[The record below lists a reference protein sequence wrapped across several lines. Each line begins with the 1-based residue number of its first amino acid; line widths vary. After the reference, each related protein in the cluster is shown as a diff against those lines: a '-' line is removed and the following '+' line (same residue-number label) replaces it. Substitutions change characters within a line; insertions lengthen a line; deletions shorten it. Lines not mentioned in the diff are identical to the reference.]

1 MDTQPAPGR
10 ATYAGLFLVV
20 LATIMYEIVL
30 TRIFSVTMWYHF
42 AFVAISVAMFG
53 MTVGAVV
60 VYLCSTVFSRE
71 RLTNHLVVSALA
83 FALSMVGSFLLHL
96 LQPFGTEWSLFA
108 VVSSLTTYAIIA
120 VPFVFSGICVALCLT
135 RFPRHV
141 SRLYAVDL
149 IGAASGCV
157 LVVAALN
164 LTDGPTAV
172 VAVAGLASVGA
183 ACFATREAATLR
195 RAALAVAVLLATFV
209 VVNTALVRQG
219 AGLVRLQWVKGQLEP
234 RPLYERWN
242 SFSRVTVYGD
252 PARPSMPAGWG
263 LSPVYR
269 PTRGVPQL
277 SLLIDATAGTVLTAY
292 DGTAEPLE
300 HLQYDITNLP
310 HYIRRNANVLVVGV
324 GGGRDVLSALL
335 FEQRSV
341 LGLEINQDIIDTVN
355 VRFGDFTGHLDRHPR
370 VTFVNDE
377 ARSYVARQ
385 ADRFD
390 IIQISLIDTYAATAA
405 GAFVLT
411 ENALYTV
418 EAWKLFLDRLTTNG
432 VLAVSRYYFAS
443 RPDEIYRLTTL
454 ARASLRQAG
463 VHDPRQHIAIVKQP
477 EQRQDRFTPVGV
489 ATVLVSRAPFSSP
502 DLDAIDAFTRRMQ
515 FETVITPRDSLNGT
529 FATLAGAGDLT
540 EFLAQFPVNIA
551 APTDDSPF
559 FFHTLRLR
567 DAFNPEVWKDEFN
580 NVNLKAV
587 SVLGGLLVTVLFLT
601 AVCIIGPL
609 VLTTERA
616 TLRGSVPLFF
626 FFASIGLGF
635 MLIEISQMQRL
646 IIFLGHPTYSLSVV
660 LFALLVSSGIGS
672 YLSDRVGA
680 RLGMLLVL
688 LLGTLTLFGGASAAV
703 IRGYQDSTTPVRIL
717 VAVGMLFPPGL
728 LMGTAFP
735 LGMRIAA
742 ARAPALTPWLWGVNG
757 ATSVCASVL
766 AVVIAL
772 NWGIAMAFWTGVA
785 CYVVAGAALRWA
797 VAGARLAVGDDGR
810 RYVDLP
816 SEGSGWP
823 SGPLVGRR

>member
-1 MDTQPAPGR
+1 MDTQPAPR
-10 ATYAGLFLVV
+10 TATYAGLFLVV

-60 VYLCSTVFSRE
+60 VYLWANLFARE
-71 RLTNHLVVSALA
+71 RLTQHLAVSALA
-83 FALSMVGSFLLHL
+83 FALSMVGSFLFQL
-96 LQPFGTEWSLFA
+96 LQPFGAEWSLFS
-108 VVSSLTTYAIIA
+108 VISTLTTYAIIA
-120 VPFVFSGICVALCLT
+120 VPFVFSGVCVALCLT

-149 IGAASGCV
+149 IGAAIGCV

-172 VAVAGLASVGA
+172 MAVAGLASLGA
-183 ACFATREAATLR
+183 ACFAGGAGKLR
-195 RAALAVAVLLATFV
+195 RVALAVVVLVAAFV

-269 PTRGVPQL
+269 PERGIHQL

-292 DGTAEPLE
+292 GGSTEPLE
-300 HLQYDITNLP
+300 HLKYDITNLP
-310 HYIRRNANVLVVGV
+310 HYLRRNANVLVVGV

-341 LGLEINQDIIDTVN
+341 LGLEINRNIIDTVN

-385 ADRFD
+385 PDRFD

-454 ARASLRQAG
+454 ARASLLRAG
-463 VHDPRQHIAIVKQP
+463 VADPRQHIAIVKQP
-477 EQRQDRFTPVGV
+477 EQRLDRFTPVGV
-489 ATVLVSRAPFSSP
+489 ATVLVSRAPFSDQ
-502 DLDAIDAFTRRMQ
+502 DLDALDAFTRRMH
-515 FETVITPRDSLNGT
+515 FEPVISPRASLNAT

-540 EFLAQFPVNIA
+540 EFLARFPVNIE

-567 DAFNPEVWKDEFN
+567 DAFSPDVWKDEFN

-587 SVLGGLLVTVLFLT
+587 SVLGGLLVTVLVLT

-609 VLTTERA
+609 SLTTERA
-616 TLRGSVPLFF
+616 TLTGSVPLFV

-635 MLIEISQMQRL
+635 MLVEISQMQRL

-672 YLSDRVGA
+672 YLSERVGA
-680 RLGMLLVL
+680 RLGTLLAL
-688 LLGTLTLFGGASAAV
+688 LLGTLALFGAASASV
-703 IRGYQDSTTPVRIL
+703 ISGFQESTTPIRIL
-717 VAVGMLFPPGL
+717 AAVGMLFPPGL

-742 ARAPALTPWLWGVNG
+742 ARAPTLTPWLWGVNG

-772 NWGIAMAFWTGVA
+772 SWGIAMAFWTGVA
-785 CYVVAGAALRWA
+785 CYVVAGVALRWA
-797 VAGARLAVGDDGR
+797 VAAAHLPVGHDGR

-816 SEGSGWP
+816 VEGPGWP
-823 SGPLVGRR
+823 SGPLVGRS